1 MLDGFKYLRYRYRG
15 WIGEWC
21 PHAALPPVAIGP
33 RVSARY
39 RPTRLGPVGGAP
51 KGFGHYLLTS
61 RVRPLA
67 PVQAGVPEYCRVTP
81 SVAAEEVTL
90 RL

>member
-21 PHAALPPVAIGP
+21 PHTALPPAAIGP

-39 RPTRLGPVGGAP
+39 RPTRLGPVGATP
-51 KGFGHYLLTS
+51 KGLGHYLLKPPAA
-61 RVRPLA
+61 VRWHPSK
-67 PVQAGVPEYCRVTP
+67 GVPEYC
-81 SVAAEEVTL
+81 
-90 RL
+90 

>member
-39 RPTRLGPVGGAP
+39 RPTRLGPVGATP
-51 KGFGHYLLTS
+51 KGLGHYLLTS
-61 RVRPLA
+61 RGRPLA
-67 PVQAGVPEYCRVTP
+67 PVQIGVPEYC
-81 SVAAEEVTL
+81 
-90 RL
+90 